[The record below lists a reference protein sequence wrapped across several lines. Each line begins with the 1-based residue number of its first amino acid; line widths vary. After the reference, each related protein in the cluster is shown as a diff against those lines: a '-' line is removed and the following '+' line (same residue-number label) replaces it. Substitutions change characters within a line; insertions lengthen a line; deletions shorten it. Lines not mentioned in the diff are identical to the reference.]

1 MMRQA
6 SGTGGPLK
14 VLAGQIDIPQTR
26 SVGERDAHV
35 ARLCERVE
43 SELARRNA
51 DLVVLPE
58 LSTIDYSR
66 DAFCRLDE
74 LAEDA
79 DGPSAQAFAR
89 LAERTG
95 VAVLYGFARRAGD
108 GYRISQQLVRPDG
121 TPAGYFDKIHMA
133 QFGASMEKE
142 FFERGDRL
150 CVFELKGY
158 RIAPMICYDIRVPE
172 MARALALEHGVDAIF
187 HCGAYFRDE
196 SFASWHA
203 FVTTRAMENQV
214 YLLSLNRAGADY
226 GASVFCPPWVDEAS
240 PMTAMPEHAEAFMV
254 FEICAE
260 TIDKVRTNYSFLT
273 DRLADYAV

>member
-1 MMRQA
+1 MRR
-6 SGTGGPLK
+6 PLR
-14 VLAGQIDIPQTR
+14 VLACQIDIPQTR
-26 SVGERDAHV
+26 CAAERDAHV
-35 ARLCERVE
+35 TRLCERIE
-43 SELARRNA
+43 GELAGSKV

-58 LSTIDYSR
+58 LSTIEYSR
-66 DAFCRLDE
+66 EAFGRLDE

-79 DGPSAQAFAR
+79 DGPSAKAFSG
-89 LAERTG
+89 LAGRAG

-108 GYRISQQLVRPDG
+108 GYRIAQQLVQPDG
-121 TPAGYFDKIHMA
+121 SAAVSFDKIHMA

-142 FFERGDRL
+142 FFGRGDRL
-150 CVFELKGY
+150 CVFELNGY

-172 MARALALEHGVDAIF
+172 MARALAVEHGVHAIF

-214 YLLSLNRAGADY
+214 YLLSLNRAGPDY
-226 GASVFCPPWVDEAS
+226 GASVFCPPWVDDAS
-240 PMTAMPEHAEAFMV
+240 PMTAMPEHDEAFMV

-260 TIDKVRTNYSFLT
+260 TIDTVRTNYSFLT
-273 DRLADYAV
+273 DRLDDYTV

>member
-187 HCGAYFRDE
+187 HC
-196 SFASWHA
+196 
-203 FVTTRAMENQV
+203 
-214 YLLSLNRAGADY
+214 
-226 GASVFCPPWVDEAS
+226 
-240 PMTAMPEHAEAFMV
+240 
-254 FEICAE
+254 
-260 TIDKVRTNYSFLT
+260 
-273 DRLADYAV
+273 